1 MGRKQRERGA
11 AAAAQAT
18 RDDVGAALLET
29 VGEDAPPAFV
39 AFVAAAVL
47 WRLRVREYQRKRA
60 AFEAAR
66 SAFERAQALLA
77 DAISDFMTAE
87 RAMVG
92 AARLFTQAA
101 EVHDQAADLGLFSRY
116 VPPDQ
121 RGDAWEGPAPEE
133 DPAAWLDEEGA
144 IDDGHEEEDDD
155 ERRRGRAPGDVDDDD
170 AMRALR

>member
-11 AAAAQAT
+11 AAAARAT
-18 RDDVGAALLET
+18 RDDVDAALLET

-66 SAFERAQALLA
+66 TAFERAQALLA
-77 DAISDFMTAE
+77 DAIEDFRSAE

-101 EVHDQAADLGLFSRY
+101 EAHDRAADLGSFTRY

-133 DPAAWLDEEGA
+133 EDPAAWLDEGDRE
-144 IDDGHEEEDDD
+144 DEHEQEE
-155 ERRRGRAPGDVDDDD
+155 RHRAGDADDDD
-170 AMRALR
+170 AVHAVR